1 MWASKIVVN
10 LTQLNYDCATE
21 NTHEM
26 RENTVALPGFMI
38 GQEKQL
44 AGNQVG
50 IEDCGKLDSTYLT
63 TTVTRKTPTKTP
75 MKKYPRKHC
84 GVAKVYNWT
93 RKTSNRPWNLRRYG
107 HGKYPRKHCRSQ
119 GSH

>member
-50 IEDCGKLDSTYLT
+50 IEDCGKLDSTHLT
-63 TTVTRKTPTKTP
+63 YDCDTENTYETTYK
-75 MKKYPRKHC
+75 
-84 GVAKVYNWT
+84 
-93 RKTSNRPWNLRRYG
+93 
-107 HGKYPRKHCRSQ
+107 
-119 GSH
+119 

>member
-1 MWASKIVVN
+1 MWASKIVVY

-50 IEDCGKLDSTYLT
+50 IEDCGKLDSTHVTYDCDTENTYET
-63 TTVTRKTPTKTP
+63 TYK
-75 MKKYPRKHC
+75 
-84 GVAKVYNWT
+84 
-93 RKTSNRPWNLRRYG
+93 
-107 HGKYPRKHCRSQ
+107 
-119 GSH
+119 

>member
-50 IEDCGKLDSTYLT
+50 IQELWWTWLSLLNYDCDTENTYENT
-63 TTVTRKTPTKTP
+63 YEKVPTKTLW
-75 MKKYPRKHC
+75 R
-84 GVAKVYNWT
+84 
-93 RKTSNRPWNLRRYG
+93 S
-107 HGKYPRKHCRSQ
+107 HGI
-119 GSH
+119 